1 MNITVAR
8 GEIQKRRE
16 QALVVNLFEGVGQPG
31 GATGAVDR
39 EIGGLIGRAIA
50 DGDFGGKKNETLLLY
65 THGRIQAP
73 RVLVVGLGKKESFD
87 PEAARQAAGTA
98 AGNLQKLGVE
108 KAATILHGAGE
119 AGLDVEEAAQA
130 VAEAST
136 LACYRFDQYRSRKRK
151 ASRLRSLAIV
161 EFDQSK
167 LAAARRGTRAGR
179 AIAAAASLARDLAN
193 HPGNTATPTYLA
205 SAARRIARSR
215 SLRCQVI
222 DETGMRR
229 LGMGALLGVTRGSSE
244 PARFIVLEHNAAREG
259 NPLVFVGK
267 GVTFDSGGISLK
279 PGDRMADMKFDMSG
293 AAAVIGAMQA
303 VSDLDLPHRIVG
315 LVPATENLPGGRA
328 VKPGDVLKTISG
340 KTIEIDNTDAEGR
353 LILADALGYARRLK
367 PAAIVDLATLTGACV
382 VALGSHAAGMLG
394 NDEELKERV
403 LKAGDETGERVWP
416 LPLWPEYRDQIKS
429 AVADMK
435 NTGGRAGGAITAASL
450 LEEFVDSPWVHLD
463 IAGTAWTTRAKPY
476 IPKGGVG
483 FGVRLLTRLARDWKR
498 AV

>member
-16 QALVVNLFEGVGQPG
+16 QALVVNLFEGVEQPG

-39 EIGGLIGRAIA
+39 EIGGLIGRAVA
-50 DGDFGGKKNETLLLY
+50 DGDFAGKKNETLLLY
-65 THGRIQAP
+65 THGRIEAP
-73 RVLVVGLGKKESFD
+73 RVLVVGLGKKEAFD
-87 PEAARQAAGTA
+87 AEGARQAAGTA
-98 AGNLQKLGVE
+98 AGKLQDLGVE

-119 AGLDVEEAAQA
+119 AGLDVEVAAQA
-130 VAEAST
+130 AAEAST
-136 LACYRFDQYRSRKRK
+136 LSCYRFDGYRSRKRK
-151 ASRLRSLAIV
+151 TSRLRSLAIV

-179 AIAAAASLARDLAN
+179 AIAAAVAVARDLAN
-193 HPGNTATPTYLA
+193 QPGNTATPTYLA

-244 PARFIVLEHNAAREG
+244 PARFIVLEHNSSRG
-259 NPLVFVGK
+259 GRPLVFVGK

-328 VKPGDVLKTISG
+328 VKPGDVLKTITG

-394 NDEELKERV
+394 NDDELKERV

-429 AVADMK
+429 GVADMK
-435 NTGGRAGGAITAASL
+435 NTGGRSGGAITAAAL
-450 LEEFVDSPWVHLD
+450 LQEFVDSPWVHLD
-463 IAGTAWTTRAKPY
+463 IAGTAWTTRARPY

-498 AV
+498 AA

>member
-1 MNITVAR
+1 A
-8 GEIQKRRE
+8 
-16 QALVVNLFEGVGQPG
+16 G
-31 GATGAVDR
+31 G
-39 EIGGLIGRAIA
+39 
-50 DGDFGGKKNETLLLY
+50 
-65 THGRIQAP
+65 
-73 RVLVVGLGKKESFD
+73 
-87 PEAARQAAGTA
+87 
-98 AGNLQKLGVE
+98 
-108 KAATILHGAGE
+108 
-119 AGLDVEEAAQA
+119 
-130 VAEAST
+130 
-136 LACYRFDQYRSRKRK
+136 
-151 ASRLRSLAIV
+151 
-161 EFDQSK
+161 
-167 LAAARRGTRAGR
+167 
-179 AIAAAASLARDLAN
+179 AIAAGAALARDLAN

-244 PARFIVLEHNAAREG
+244 PARFIVLEHNAG
-259 NPLVFVGK
+259 KGGKPLVFVGK

-303 VSDLDLPHRIVG
+303 VSDLDFPHHIVG

-328 VKPGDVLKTISG
+328 VKPGDVLKTITG

-394 NDEELKERV
+394 NDEELKERI
-403 LKAGDETGERVWP
+403 LKAGNETGERVWP

-435 NTGGRAGGAITAASL
+435 NTGGRAGGAITAAAL

-463 IAGTAWTTRAKPY
+463 IAGTAWTNRARPY